1 MEAFYYIYT
10 ATAAND
16 YCSLV
21 SPDSS
26 FFNKEVKEHFIK
38 RIRNLINT
46 DAYGEG
52 ILNNPIWL
60 LIKEGDL
67 ILWGVG
73 CKTSELSN
81 QTDDFGRT
89 LRTFVGVFI
98 KTRNTDNIELPYD
111 MDFFKRAF
119 EKIVLPQW
127 NVYTNGITN
136 QECKELEAREY
147 ISPRSSASQLNTNY
161 HYCRAFNNKYTD
173 TRTLFEQALGCGA
186 NISVASK
193 VVDLRQVTNSNAGII
208 PLMNAVCSMSG
219 EQYRDI
225 QVEHECR
232 KCGNKVYDLKDGI
245 CLSCWE
251 DEHRPPVFQNT
262 YMNKETHQKAQCN
275 KCYRE
280 YDFVLSDG
288 LCENCHDHE
297 LDRKWTRR
305 IVIVVTLFFVVGIIL
320 FVIPQIRSCKPPKME
335 RERIEVAPA
344 SLKTHKKDS
353 MEDKRTDWKRGGA
366 PTEVVDDPSFTD
378 AVRENLHEE
387 DEQNN

>member
-21 SPDSS
+21 SPNSS
-26 FFNKEVKEHFIK
+26 FFNKEVKEHFTK

-52 ILNNPIWL
+52 ILNDPIWL
-60 LIKEGDL
+60 LIKEDDL

-98 KTRNTDNIELPYD
+98 RTRNTDNIELPYD
-111 MDFFKRAF
+111 MDFFKSSF

-147 ISPRSSASQLNTNY
+147 ISPRSSSSQLNTNY
-161 HYCRAFNNKYTD
+161 HYCRAFNNKCTD
-173 TRTLFEQALGCGA
+173 TRTLFEQALGCDT

-208 PLMNAVCSMSG
+208 PLMNAVCSMNG

-232 KCGNKVYDLKDGI
+232 KCGNKVYDIKDGI

-251 DEHRPPVFQNT
+251 EEHRL
-262 YMNKETHQKAQCN
+262 QKAQCH

-297 LDRKWTRR
+297 LDKKWTRR
-305 IVIVVTLFFVVGIIL
+305 IVIVVTLFFIVCIIL
-320 FVIPQIRSCKPPKME
+320 FAIPQIRSCKPLKME
-335 RERIEVAPA
+335 RERIEVAPK
-344 SLKTHKKDS
+344 SHQGNVYRTLRKKDIK
-353 MEDKRTDWKRGGA
+353 EGEKAIIKKTFT

-378 AVRENLHEE
+378 AVKDDKQEENK
-387 DEQNN
+387 QNN